1 MWDAICRARKRVG
14 HWASQHQTL
23 LVGTGVVVA
32 CSAGAYYMVRR
43 VVNEAENMTKDIQR
57 QIAEQQRLGVHLRRT
72 EEECK
77 AAFLRFLPSMKTRIY
92 KQLDLEHIVESLK
105 VLDKNEKDTRDMLWD
120 DAKLIGFTRLYASV
134 YAYCS
139 LQVLLHCELL
149 IMGRETF
156 DKAAAHANELDGK
169 EDDIEDA
176 KDTLTRQHQFLSST
190 MDYFFT
196 TGLPKLIEAV
206 EVHIHGNAELHSWR
220 VHEKRQVQADELH
233 ALLGELH
240 VAPQWSVEQWQL
252 FLIFPETPAAIVE
265 PSSASA
271 KPWLNE
277 LRDILD
283 RCHHFLHRHLL
294 FMSCM
299 AYMHSP
305 FLLQA
310 LQDATNSAFERM
322 TTRLVASLF
331 HIPQKQDVP
340 LAKII
345 PQLKS
350 EAANLFKPQ
359 LQDELW
365 DDLTK
370 RDSLQHLTTSI
381 FAPNAASIPSTWV

>member
-1 MWDAICRARKRVG
+1 
-14 HWASQHQTL
+14 
-23 LVGTGVVVA
+23 
-32 CSAGAYYMVRR
+32 MVRR

-105 VLDKNEKDTRDMLWD
+105 VLDKNEKDTRDKLWD
-120 DAKLIGFTRLYASV
+120 DAKLIV
-134 YAYCS
+134 
-139 LQVLLHCELL
+139 
-149 IMGRETF
+149 
-156 DKAAAHANELDGK
+156 
-169 EDDIEDA
+169 
-176 KDTLTRQHQFLSST
+176 
-190 MDYFFT
+190 
-196 TGLPKLIEAV
+196 
-206 EVHIHGNAELHSWR
+206 
-220 VHEKRQVQADELH
+220 
-233 ALLGELH
+233 
-240 VAPQWSVEQWQL
+240 
-252 FLIFPETPAAIVE
+252 PETPAAIVE

-381 FAPNAASIPSTWV
+381 FAPNAASIPSYGLDAPRSCHNPFWW